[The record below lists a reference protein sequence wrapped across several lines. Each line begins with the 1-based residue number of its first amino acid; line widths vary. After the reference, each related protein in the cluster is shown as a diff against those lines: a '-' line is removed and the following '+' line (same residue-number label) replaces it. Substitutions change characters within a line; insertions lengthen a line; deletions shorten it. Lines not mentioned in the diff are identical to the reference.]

1 MPGVTAGWK
10 DRPAAGR
17 RCRVDVQAVREK
29 VRRIMTERFGAVTM
43 GPDGTILF
51 NYQQAFGYLVAEQ
64 WADGHVLVHVRC
76 TVADEVPV
84 TPALHEWASTDGQA
98 YHFGHV
104 FLLPDDPPATTASV
118 LVVHSLLGDTV
129 DPDEL
134 LYAVF
139 GVFGAAND
147 LSSIVPARFGGK
159 AFNVS

>member
-1 MPGVTAGWK
+1 MPSRLAGWK

-17 RCRVDVQAVREK
+17 RCQVDVQAVREK

-43 GPDGTILF
+43 GPDGAILF
-51 NYQQAFGYLVAEQ
+51 NYQQAYGYLVAEE
-64 WADGHVLVHVRC
+64 WADGHVLVHIRC

-84 TPALHEWASTDGQA
+84 SPALFEWAATAGQA

-104 FLLPDDPPATTASV
+104 FLLPDEAPATTVSV

-147 LSSIVPARFGGK
+147 LSGVVPSRFGGK

>member
-1 MPGVTAGWK
+1 MPDGPEQWE
-10 DRPAAGR
+10 DQPSAGR
-17 RCRVDVQAVREK
+17 RCQVDVQAVRDK
-29 VRRIMTERFGAVTM
+29 VRRIMTDRFGAVTM

-51 NYQQAFGYLVAEQ
+51 SHQQAYGYLVVED
-64 WADGHVLVHVRC
+64 WADGHVLVHIRC
-76 TVADEVPV
+76 TVADEVPMS
-84 TPALHEWASTDGQA
+84 PALCEWAATEGQA

-104 FLLPDDPPATTASV
+104 FLLPEEPPATSATV

-147 LSSIVPARFGGK
+147 LSGVVPARFGGK
-159 AFNVS
+159 AFTVS